1 MDDWIGRVL
10 SKVRIEKLIGR
21 GGMADVY
28 VGRHTTLNRPM
39 AVKILHPHMTVN
51 EDLRRRFRD
60 EAQAVAALRHPNIV
74 QVSDFDVVDDRPYI
88 IMELLEGMPLNEY
101 LRDLHG
107 VGHTLPLDTVSRLMT
122 SLTAALDY
130 AHDRQIVHRDVKP
143 ANIVLR
149 AGDTPIK
156 PQMPLAPDVEPI
168 LTDFGVARIASSTS
182 ATASGTILGTP
193 AYMSPEQVRGE
204 AVDRRS
210 DIYAL
215 GIILYEVLAG
225 KLPFNPETDTP
236 ASILYKHVHEPV
248 PVVPNVSPSIQR
260 VVERALAKDRD
271 ARYQQAGELA
281 ADLALSTKSD
291 AAPATAAPA
300 VTAVATASPAQPG
313 TPVKSEP
320 ARKLRPSLILIA
332 GILFG
337 AIVLVGGVVVGGRLV
352 GGTEDDAASPQTQAT
367 DAVEVAASE
376 VAAPTSVAGAQ
387 AEPTTAP
394 VPQNEPVSAVVIRD
408 SSLEAQL
415 PGVNIPP
422 AGQSY
427 HAWLLGG
434 EGVEPLHLNRDG
446 TVDLLGNE
454 LIISFAHPDG
464 ANLLAQYAQFVV
476 SLEEEGSLLAQPSAV
491 IYAADFDPNAV
502 QLVQLANQEKG
513 GDAVLQ
519 NLRSWL
525 PRQVDHFITHSGF
538 ALDGIQRDDLPYVK
552 THSEHTLNIV
562 EGRTGELYQDWDGNG
577 SAQNPGDDVGI
588 VPYLALLRAASVGG
602 SRAEIL
608 RGGSGQAGNNI
619 ANRADEIGNVLAD
632 IRETVRQILLV
643 DTIGDISAFGL
654 DSDLAIQRDVK
665 GLIDQLV
672 ADSLAVDLAFA
683 FDVFARE

>member
-101 LRDLHG
+101 LRGLHG
-107 VGHTLPLDTVSRLMT
+107 MGHTLPLDSVSRLMI

-130 AHDRQIVHRDVKP
+130 AHNRQIVHRDVKP

-149 AGDTPIK
+149 AGDTPIT
-156 PQMPLAPDVEPI
+156 PQMPLAPDVEPV
-168 LTDFGVARIASSTS
+168 LTDFGVARIASSSS
-182 ATASGTILGTP
+182 ATASGTIIGTP

-236 ASILYKHVHEPV
+236 ASILYKHVHEPI
-248 PVVPNVSPSIQR
+248 PVVPDVSPPIQR
-260 VVERALAKDRD
+260 VVEKSLAKDRD
-271 ARYQQAGELA
+271 ARYQQAGEVA
-281 ADLALSTKSD
+281 EDLALATKSD
-291 AAPATAAPA
+291 AASATAAPA
-300 VTAVATASPAQPG
+300 VTAVATPSSAQPV
-313 TPVKSEP
+313 PSEP
-320 ARKLRPSLILIA
+320 ARKLRPSLFLIA
-332 GILFG
+332 GALFG

-352 GGTEDDAASPQTQAT
+352 GGAEDEPASPLTQAT
-367 DAVEVAASE
+367 GVIEVAASE
-376 VAAPTSVAGAQ
+376 VAPPTSVAGAQ

-394 VPQNEPVSAVVIRD
+394 LPQNEPVSAVVIRD
-408 SSLEAQL
+408 SSLGAQL
-415 PGVNIPP
+415 PGVNMPP

-427 HAWLLGG
+427 HAWLLG
-434 EGVEPLHLNRDG
+434 ESGVLPLHLNRNG
-446 TVDLLGNE
+446 TVEPLGDE
-454 LIISFAHPDG
+454 LIVSFVHPDG
-464 ANLLAQYAQFVV
+464 VNILAQYAEFVI
-476 SLEEEGSLLAQPSAV
+476 SLEEEGSLLAQPSISIFEAS
-491 IYAADFDPNAV
+491 FDSDTT
-502 QLVQLANQEKG
+502 QLVRLADEEKR

-519 NLRSWL
+519 NLQSWL
-525 PRQVDHFITHSGF
+525 PLQVNHFVTHSGF
-538 ALDGIQRDDLPYVK
+538 ALDGIPREDLSYVK
-552 THSEHTLNIV
+552 THSEHSLNIV

-577 SAQNPGDDVGI
+577 SAENPGDDVGV

-608 RGGSGQAGNNI
+608 RGGSGQAGNDI
-619 ANRADEIGNVLAD
+619 ANRADEIGDVIAD

-665 GLIDQLV
+665 ALIDQLV
-672 ADSLAVDLAFA
+672 ADSQAVDLAFA
-683 FDVFARE
+683 FDVFASQ